1 MNLAESQSGRG
12 HGRFC
17 NLLIIRYHNNEG
29 VETWPKNACVSTPCF
44 ITHLKSASPK
54 IERGRVPPETLTGVV
69 PMMHYSHSDAL
80 NVSLGALG
88 TFTKYLNPVIFS
100 NSDTDIMSCA

>member
-12 HGRFC
+12 HGCFC

-44 ITHLKSASPK
+44 ITH
-54 IERGRVPPETLTGVV
+54 
-69 PMMHYSHSDAL
+69 
-80 NVSLGALG
+80 
-88 TFTKYLNPVIFS
+88 
-100 NSDTDIMSCA
+100 